1 MGRDV
6 VVVGGG
12 IIGCSIALRLAQSGL
27 KVAVIERGRIG
38 REASW
43 AAAGMISPQTEA
55 SGPGPFF
62 DLCLRSRS
70 LYPEF
75 TAEVT
80 ELSGIDVEYRNQG
93 SLCIQLTED
102 DKSHARQWTTWQSE
116 AGLRIESIPLD
127 TLHQLEPSVTESAT
141 GAVFVPSDHQV
152 ENRRLMQGL
161 ELALRR
167 LGVEV
172 IEEQTASELTVER
185 NRVTGILCGAQRLD
199 PGLVVIA
206 AGCWSGELLEPAGLK
221 VDTIPARGQMV
232 ALKGAGSPINHALH
246 SSKCYVIPRLDGRI
260 LVGATVEYV
269 GFQKGITAGGISSLL
284 AAAIELA
291 PGLTSCEIIEAW
303 SGLRPDTSDHLPILG
318 PSGVDNLLLAT
329 GHFRNGI
336 LLAPIT
342 AELIAATISG
352 GGPILELMPFSIDRF
367 LRTS

>member
-27 KVAVIERGRIG
+27 RVAVIERGQIG

-75 TAEVT
+75 AAEVT
-80 ELSGIDVEYRNQG
+80 ELSGIDVEYRDQG
-93 SLCIQLTED
+93 SLCVQLTED
-102 DKSHARQWTTWQSE
+102 DRRHARQWTTWQSD
-116 AGLRIESIPLD
+116 AALRIESIPLD
-127 TLHQLEPSVTESAT
+127 TMRKLEPAVTESAT

-152 ENRRLMQGL
+152 ENRRLMNGL
-161 ELALRR
+161 ELALRK
-167 LGVEV
+167 LGVEA
-172 IEEQTASELTVER
+172 IENQTASGLIVDR
-185 NRVTGILCGAQRLD
+185 NGVTGILCGSQQIDA
-199 PGLVVIA
+199 GWVVIA
-206 AGCWSGELLEPAGLK
+206 AGCWSGQLLEPLGLK
-221 VDTIPARGQMV
+221 VETIPARGQMV
-232 ALKGAGSPINHALH
+232 ALRGVQTPINHVLH
-246 SSKCYVIPRLDGRI
+246 STNCYVIPRRDGRI

-284 AAAIELA
+284 AAAIEVA
-291 PGLTSCEIIEAW
+291 PALTSCEIVEAW
-303 SGLRPDTSDHLPILG
+303 SGLRPDTPDHLPILG
-318 PSGVDNLLLAT
+318 LSGVDNLVLAT

-342 AELIAATISG
+342 ADLISATISSG
-352 GGPILELMPFSIDRF
+352 RSIPELSPFSISRF

>member
-1 MGRDV
+1 
-6 VVVGGG
+6 
-12 IIGCSIALRLAQSGL
+12 
-27 KVAVIERGRIG
+27 
-38 REASW
+38 
-43 AAAGMISPQTEA
+43 MISPQTEA

-80 ELSGIDVEYRNQG
+80 ELSGIDVEYRDQG
-93 SLCIQLTED
+93 SFCIQLTED
-102 DKSHARQWTTWQSE
+102 DRSHARQWTTWQNE

-127 TLHQLEPSVTESAT
+127 TLHQLEPAVTESAT

-172 IEEQTASELTVER
+172 IEEQTATELTVER

-206 AGCWSGELLEPAGLK
+206 AGCWSGELLEPAGLN
-221 VDTIPARGQMV
+221 VGTIPARGQMV
-232 ALKGAGSPINHALH
+232 ALKGAGSPINHVLH

-291 PGLTSCEIIEAW
+291 PGLTSCEIVEAW

-352 GGPILELMPFSIDRF
+352 GGPILELIPFSIARF
-367 LRTS
+367 HRTF